1 MVTARRQLGFTATEI
16 LVVLVIVGIMA
27 ALAMPSMSG
36 LLATQAVRSASYDLN
51 ADLIYARSQAIS
63 RGTNVSLTGVSG
75 TDFKA
80 GWTITEAAGGTTLR
94 TQGSRDSK
102 IVFTASQAVYTFDR
116 TGRVNNIPPATPPA
130 RARAD
135 FTIVPYGTSQV
146 HQKRCIMLDPA
157 GKPRTIE
164 GDCPP
169 P

>member
-1 MVTARRQLGFTATEI
+1 MVTARRQSGFTATEI
-16 LVVLVIVGIMA
+16 LVVLAIVGIMA

-51 ADLIYARSQAIS
+51 ADLTYARSQAIS
-63 RGTNVSLTGVSG
+63 RGTNVSLTGASG

-94 TQGSRDSK
+94 TQGPRDSK

-116 TGRVNNIPPATPPA
+116 TGRVAVTSASATTGTA
-130 RARAD
+130 N
-135 FTIVPYGTSQV
+135 FSIVPYGTSQV
-146 HQKRCIMLDPA
+146 HQQRCIMLDPS

-164 GDCPP
+164 GVCP
-169 P
+169 